1 LGILGTSRLQLN
13 DMGPGSHWML
23 RLPPHVGQRRMTDL
37 AFQNVVS
44 YRKDEML
51 FYETELITD
60 LLRDITRSL

>member
-1 LGILGTSRLQLN
+1 
-13 DMGPGSHWML
+13 ML
-23 RLPPHVGQRRMTDL
+23 RLSPHVGQRRMTDL

>member
-1 LGILGTSRLQLN
+1 
-13 DMGPGSHWML
+13 ML

-51 FYETELITD
+51 FYETELITY